1 MYEMEILI
9 IGSLIAA
16 IVIILLSLAVK
27 KVNQYEKGI
36 VERFNAYE
44 KMVDP
49 GLRIITPFVE
59 RILRVNMREQVID
72 VPPQE
77 IITEDNVVVTI
88 DAVIYYQV
96 VDAKLAIYEI
106 EDFEL
111 AIVKLAQTTLRNI
124 VGEMSLD
131 VCLTS
136 REKINVELRR
146 VLDQATDKWGT
157 KVNRI
162 ELQRIDP
169 PADIQTA
176 MHKQKTAEQ
185 ERRQLRLLATGRK
198 EAAEQEKQ
206 GAILKAQGAKT
217 SAILEAEGEARAVE
231 LVAEAQAKAI
241 KAVSES
247 ANAYFKENAQLNKK
261 LDVIRDTFS
270 QQTKIVVPA
279 SADILNV
286 IGLDGATVIPVKKE
300 NKQNEAAATTEEGAP
315 LWLQF
320 FIRLFR
326 CFS

>member
-1 MYEMEILI
+1 MLETGIVI

-16 IVIILLSLAVK
+16 IIIVLLSLSIK

-49 GLRIITPFVE
+49 GLRLITPFVE

-96 VDAKLAIYEI
+96 VDAKLALYEI

-136 REKINVELRR
+136 REKINVELRS

-169 PADIQTA
+169 PSDIQTA

-206 GAILKAQGAKT
+206 AAILKAQGAKAST
-217 SAILEAEGEARAVE
+217 ILEAEGEAKAVE
-231 LVAEAQAKAI
+231 VVAEAQAKAI

-247 ANAYFKENAQLNKK
+247 ANQYFKENAQLNKK
-261 LDVIRDTFS
+261 LDVVRDTFS

-286 IGLDGATVIPVKKE
+286 IGLDGATVVPVKTGK
-300 NKQNEAAATTEEGAP
+300 KQDEA
-315 LWLQF
+315 
-320 FIRLFR
+320 
-326 CFS
+326 

>member
-1 MYEMEILI
+1 MIETGIV
-9 IGSLIAA
+9 IGSIIVV
-16 IVIILLSLAVK
+16 IVIFLLSLSVK

-49 GLRIITPFVE
+49 GLRMITPFVE

-96 VDAKLAIYEI
+96 VDAKLALYEI

-136 REKINVELRR
+136 REKINVELRS

-162 ELQRIDP
+162 ELQQIY
-169 PADIQTA
+169 
-176 MHKQKTAEQ
+176 KQRCINKKRLSRKDANLDCW
-185 ERRQLRLLATGRK
+185 QL
-198 EAAEQEKQ
+198 EEK
-206 GAILKAQGAKT
+206 K
-217 SAILEAEGEARAVE
+217 
-231 LVAEAQAKAI
+231 
-241 KAVSES
+241 
-247 ANAYFKENAQLNKK
+247 QLN
-261 LDVIRDTFS
+261 RR
-270 QQTKIVVPA
+270 
-279 SADILNV
+279 N
-286 IGLDGATVIPVKKE
+286 KE
-300 NKQNEAAATTEEGAP
+300 Q
-315 LWLQF
+315 
-320 FIRLFR
+320 
-326 CFS
+326 S

>member
-1 MYEMEILI
+1 MYNLEITIGI
-9 IGSLIAA
+9 IGFVIAF
-16 IVIILLSLAVK
+16 IVLFLLSFALK
-27 KVNQYEKGI
+27 KVNQYEKGL

-44 KMVDP
+44 KTVDP
-49 GLRIITPFVE
+49 GLRIITPFIE
-59 RILRVNMREQVID
+59 RMYRVNMREQVID

-96 VDAKLAIYEI
+96 VDAKRALYEI

-136 REKINVELRR
+136 REKINVELRS

-169 PADIQTA
+169 PQDIQTA

-198 EAAEQEKQ
+198 EAAEQEK
-206 GAILKAQGAKT
+206 AATILKAQGEKAA
-217 SAILEAEGEARAVE
+217 AILKAEGDAKAVE
-231 LVAEAQAKAI
+231 LVADAQAKAI

-247 ANAYFKENAQLNKK
+247 ANQYFKENAQLNKR
-261 LDVIRDTFS
+261 LDVVRDTFS

-279 SADILNV
+279 SADILNF
-286 IGLDGATVIPVKKE
+286 IGLEGANVIPVK
-300 NKQNEAAATTEEGAP
+300 NKNTEATTS
-315 LWLQF
+315 
-320 FIRLFR
+320 R
-326 CFS
+326 

>member
-1 MYEMEILI
+1 MYELEI
-9 IGSLIAA
+9 
-16 IVIILLSLAVK
+16 IVIIVAVLIVVLFSLSIK

-44 KMVDP
+44 KTVEP
-49 GLRIITPFVE
+49 GLRIITPFIE
-59 RILRVNMREQVID
+59 RIYRVNMREQVID

-96 VDAKLAIYEI
+96 IDPKRALYEV

-136 REKINVELRR
+136 REKINVELRS

-169 PADIQTA
+169 PADIQMA

-198 EAAEQEKQ
+198 EAAAQEKEA
-206 GAILKAQGAKT
+206 AILKAQGEKQA
-217 SAILEAEGEARAVE
+217 AILQAEGRAKAVE
-231 LVAEAQAKAI
+231 LVAEAEAKAV
-241 KAVSES
+241 KVVSEA
-247 ANAYFKENAQLNKK
+247 ANQYFKEHAQLNKK
-261 LDVIRDTFS
+261 LDIIRDTFS

-279 SADILNV
+279 NSEILSV
-286 IGLDGATVIPVKKE
+286 IGLEGATVVPITKDAKRAETDPTK
-300 NKQNEAAATTEEGAP
+300 
-315 LWLQF
+315 
-320 FIRLFR
+320 
-326 CFS
+326 

>member
-1 MYEMEILI
+1 
-9 IGSLIAA
+9 
-16 IVIILLSLAVK
+16 
-27 KVNQYEKGI
+27 
-36 VERFNAYE
+36 
-44 KMVDP
+44 
-49 GLRIITPFVE
+49 
-59 RILRVNMREQVID
+59 MREQVID

-96 VDAKLAIYEI
+96 IDPKRALYEI

-131 VCLTS
+131 VALTS
-136 REKINVELRR
+136 REKINVDLRS

-169 PADIQTA
+169 PQDIQTA

-198 EAAEQEKQ
+198 EAAEQERQ
-206 GAILKAQGAKT
+206 GAILKAQGEKT
-217 SAILEAEGEARAVE
+217 SAILKAEGEAKAVE
-231 LVAEAQAKAI
+231 LVADAQAKAI

-247 ANAYFKENAQLNKK
+247 ANLYFKENAQLNKK

-270 QQTKIVVPA
+270 QQTKIVVPS

-286 IGLDGATVIPVKKE
+286 IGLEGATVVPVKT
-300 NKQNEAAATTEEGAP
+300 KQNEATM
-315 LWLQF
+315 
-320 FIRLFR
+320 
-326 CFS
+326 SK

>member
-1 MYEMEILI
+1 MYELELI
-9 IGSLIAA
+9 IGLFIAA
-16 IVIILLSLAVK
+16 IILFILSMSMK
-27 KVNQYEKGI
+27 KVNQYQKGI

-44 KMVDP
+44 KTVEP

-59 RILRVNMREQVID
+59 RIYRVNMREQVID

-96 VDAKLAIYEI
+96 IDAKRAIYEI

-136 REKINVELRR
+136 REKINVELRS

-169 PADIQTA
+169 PADIQLA

-206 GAILKAQGAKT
+206 GAILKAQGAKQG
-217 SAILEAEGEARAVE
+217 AILEAEGEARAVE
-231 LVAEAQAKAI
+231 LVADAQAKAI
-241 KAVSES
+241 KAVSEA

-279 SADILNV
+279 NSDILNV
-286 IGLDGATVIPVKKE
+286 IGLEGATVLPVKKE
-300 NKQNEAAATTEEGAP
+300 TKTNDTT
-315 LWLQF
+315 
-320 FIRLFR
+320 
-326 CFS
+326 SNM

>member
-1 MYEMEILI
+1 MYELELSI
-9 IGSLIAA
+9 IGLVIAA
-16 IVIILLSLAVK
+16 IVLVLLSLSVK
-27 KVNQYEKGI
+27 KVNQYEKGL

-44 KMVDP
+44 KTVEP

-59 RILRVNMREQVID
+59 RMLRVNMREQVID

-96 VDAKLAIYEI
+96 VDAKRALYEI

-136 REKINVELRR
+136 REKINVELRS

-169 PADIQTA
+169 PADIQMA

-198 EAAEQEKQ
+198 EAAAQEKE
-206 GAILKAQGAKT
+206 GAILKAQGEKA
-217 SAILEAEGEARAVE
+217 SAILKAEGEAKAVE

-241 KAVSES
+241 KAVSEA
-247 ANAYFKENAQLNKK
+247 ANQYFKENAQLNKK

-270 QQTKIVVPA
+270 QQTKIVVPS

-286 IGLDGATVIPVKKE
+286 IGLEGATVLPVKKS
-300 NKQNEAAATTEEGAP
+300 EAAANK
-315 LWLQF
+315 
-320 FIRLFR
+320 
-326 CFS
+326 

>member
-1 MYEMEILI
+1 
-9 IGSLIAA
+9 
-16 IVIILLSLAVK
+16 
-27 KVNQYEKGI
+27 
-36 VERFNAYE
+36 
-44 KMVDP
+44 
-49 GLRIITPFVE
+49 
-59 RILRVNMREQVID
+59 MREQVID

-96 VDAKLAIYEI
+96 VDARRALYEI

-131 VCLTS
+131 IALTS
-136 REKINVELRR
+136 REKINVDLRS

-169 PADIQTA
+169 PSDIQTA

-206 GAILKAQGAKT
+206 GAILKAQGEKQA
-217 SAILEAEGEARAVE
+217 AILSAEGQAKAVE
-231 LVAEAQAKAI
+231 LVADAQAKAI
-241 KAVSES
+241 KAVSEA
-247 ANAYFKENAQLNKK
+247 ANSYFKENAQLNKK

-270 QQTKIVVPA
+270 QQTKIIVPA
-279 SADILNV
+279 SADVLNV
-286 IGLDGATVIPVKKE
+286 IGLEGATVLPVKTEQKQAT
-300 NKQNEAAATTEEGAP
+300 NK
-315 LWLQF
+315 
-320 FIRLFR
+320 
-326 CFS
+326 

>member
-1 MYEMEILI
+1 MFQLEITIGLI
-9 IGSLIAA
+9 GLAIA
-16 IVIILLSLAVK
+16 IVVLILLSQSVK
-27 KVNQYEKGI
+27 KVNQYEKGL
-36 VERFNAYE
+36 VERFNAYKE
-44 KMVDP
+44 TVDP
-49 GLRIITPFVE
+49 GLRFITPFIE
-59 RILRVNMREQVID
+59 RVYRVNMREQVID

-96 VDAKLAIYEI
+96 VDAKRALYEI

-136 REKINVELRR
+136 REKINVELRG

-169 PADIQTA
+169 PSDIQTA

-206 GAILKAQGAKT
+206 GAILKAQGAKQ
-217 SAILEAEGEARAVE
+217 SAILQAEGEARAVE

-241 KAVSES
+241 KSVSEA
-247 ANAYFKENAQLNKK
+247 ANQYFKENAQLNKR
-261 LDVIRDTFS
+261 LDVVRDTFS

-286 IGLDGATVIPVKKE
+286 IGLEGATILPIKTKNDE
-300 NKQNEAAATTEEGAP
+300 ETTNK
-315 LWLQF
+315 
-320 FIRLFR
+320 
-326 CFS
+326 

>member
-1 MYEMEILI
+1 MILEIVSLLTVFI
-9 IGSLIAA
+9 AIAVVVVIGSGI
-16 IVIILLSLAVK
+16 K

-36 VERFNAYE
+36 IERWHAYE
-44 KMVDP
+44 KTVEP
-49 GLRIITPFVE
+49 GLRYIIPFIQ
-59 RILRVNMREQVID
+59 RIFRVNMREQVID

-96 VDAKLAIYEI
+96 IDPKRALYEV

-131 VCLTS
+131 ICLTS
-136 REKINVELRR
+136 REKINPELRQ
-146 VLDQATDKWGT
+146 VLDEATDKWGT

-169 PADIQTA
+169 PSDIQEA

-198 EAAEQEKQ
+198 EASAQDKEGIILRAEGEKQ
-206 GAILKAQGAKT
+206 AAVLK
-217 SAILEAEGEARAVE
+217 AEGEAKAIA
-231 LVAEAQAKAI
+231 LVATAQAG
-241 KAVSES
+241 AVRVVSQA
-247 ANAYFKENAQLNKK
+247 ANEYFKENAQLNKK
-261 LDVIRDTFS
+261 LDVVRDTFS
-270 QQTKIVVPA
+270 QQTKIVVPS

-286 IGLDGATVIPVKKE
+286 IGLEGTSILPVKSGGKQREKE
-300 NKQNEAAATTEEGAP
+300 TNQ
-315 LWLQF
+315 QQ
-320 FIRLFR
+320 
-326 CFS
+326 

>member
-1 MYEMEILI
+1 VWELEILEI
-9 IGSLIAA
+9 AIALIVA
-16 IVIILLSLAVK
+16 IVILMLAMGIR

-36 VERFNAYE
+36 VERWNAYE
-44 KMVDP
+44 KTVEP
-49 GLRIITPFVE
+49 GLRYIIPFAQ
-59 RILRVNMREQVID
+59 RILRVNLREQVID

-96 VDAKLAIYEI
+96 VDPKRALYEI

-136 REKINVELRR
+136 REKINIELRS

-169 PADIQTA
+169 PADIQQA

-198 EAAEQEKQ
+198 EASAQDKE
-206 GAILKAQGAKT
+206 GVILKAQGDKTAAVLKAK
-217 SAILEAEGEARAVE
+217 GEARAIE
-231 LVAEAQAKAI
+231 LVATAQAEAI
-241 KAVSES
+241 KLISES
-247 ANAYFKENAQLNKK
+247 ANQYFKDNAQLNKR
-261 LDVIRDTFS
+261 LDVIRDTFA
-270 QQTKIVVPA
+270 QQTKIVIPS
-279 SADILNV
+279 SAEVLNV
-286 IGLDGATVIPVKKE
+286 LGLDGTQVLPVKTNSKNDTAE
-300 NKQNEAAATTEEGAP
+300 QKK
-315 LWLQF
+315 
-320 FIRLFR
+320 
-326 CFS
+326 S

>member
-1 MYEMEILI
+1 MYELEILT
-9 IGSLIAA
+9 GVVA
-16 IVIILLSLAVK
+16 IVAVIMAIVLTSGIK
-27 KVNQYEKGI
+27 KVNQYEKGL
-36 VERFNAYE
+36 VERWNAYE
-44 KMVDP
+44 RTVDP
-49 GLRIITPFVE
+49 GLRFIIPFVQ
-59 RILRVNMREQVID
+59 RMYRVNMREQVID

-96 VDAKLAIYEI
+96 IDPKRAIYEI

-136 REKINVELRR
+136 REKINIDLRS

-185 ERRQLRLLATGRK
+185 ERRQIRLLATGRK
-198 EAAEQEKQ
+198 EAADQERL
-206 GAILKAQGAKT
+206 GAILKAQGEKQAT
-217 SAILEAEGEARAVE
+217 ILKAEGDAKQIEV
-231 LVAEAQAKAI
+231 VAIAQAQAVKL
-241 KAVSES
+241 VSEA
-247 ANAYFKENAQLNKK
+247 ANQYFKENAQLNKR

-270 QQTKIVVPA
+270 QQTKIVIPS
-279 SADILNV
+279 SADVLNV
-286 IGLDGATVIPVKKE
+286 LGLDGTNILPVKTKE
-300 NKQNEAAATTEEGAP
+300 KTENPEGM
-315 LWLQF
+315 
-320 FIRLFR
+320 
-326 CFS
+326 

>member
-1 MYEMEILI
+1 MWELEILEIMLGVVAI
-9 IGSLIAA
+9 IVAAVIALG
-16 IVIILLSLAVK
+16 IR
-27 KVNQYEKGI
+27 KVNQYEKGL
-36 VERFNAYE
+36 VERWHAYE
-44 KMVDP
+44 KTVDP
-49 GLRIITPFVE
+49 GLRYVIPFVQ
-59 RILRVNMREQVID
+59 RMLRVNMREQVID

-96 VDAKLAIYEI
+96 IDAKRALYEI

-136 REKINVELRR
+136 REKINVELRS

-169 PADIQTA
+169 PADIQLA

-198 EAAEQEKQ
+198 EAAAQEKE
-206 GAILKAQGAKT
+206 GTILKAQGDKA
-217 SAILEAEGEARAVE
+217 SAVLKAEGEAKSIE
-231 LVAEAQAKAI
+231 LVAAAQAGAI
-241 KAVSES
+241 KMVSEA
-247 ANAYFKENAQLNKK
+247 ANQYFKENAQLNKR
-261 LDVIRDTFS
+261 LDVIRDTFA
-270 QQTKIVVPA
+270 QQTKIVVPS

-286 IGLDGATVIPVKKE
+286 LGLEGTPVIPIKSTGKSDSEKE
-300 NKQNEAAATTEEGAP
+300 K
-315 LWLQF
+315 
-320 FIRLFR
+320 
-326 CFS
+326 

>member
-1 MYEMEILI
+1 MYDVEITIGI
-9 IGSLIAA
+9 IGFLIAF
-16 IVIILLSLAVK
+16 IVLFLLSFSLK
-27 KVNQYEKGI
+27 KVNQYEKGL

-44 KMVDP
+44 KTVDP
-49 GLRIITPFVE
+49 GLRIIKPFIE
-59 RILRVNMREQVID
+59 RMYRVNMREQVID

-96 VDAKLAIYEI
+96 VDAKRALYEI

-136 REKINVELRR
+136 REKINVELRS

-169 PADIQTA
+169 PQDIQTA

-198 EAAEQEKQ
+198 EAAEQEKAAAILRAQ
-206 GAILKAQGAKT
+206 GEKAATILKAEGDAK
-217 SAILEAEGEARAVE
+217 AVE

-241 KAVSES
+241 KSVSES
-247 ANAYFKENAQLNKK
+247 ANQYFKENAQLNKR
-261 LDVIRDTFS
+261 LDVVRDTFS

-286 IGLDGATVIPVKKE
+286 IGLEGAAVIPVK
-300 NKQNEAAATTEEGAP
+300 NKNTETATT
-315 LWLQF
+315 
-320 FIRLFR
+320 
-326 CFS
+326 S

>member
-1 MYEMEILI
+1 MYELEIITITGLV
-9 IGSLIAA
+9 IAA
-16 IVIILLSLAVK
+16 ILLVLLSLAIK
-27 KVNQYEKGI
+27 KVNQYEKGL

-44 KMVDP
+44 KTVDP

-59 RILRVNMREQVID
+59 RIHRVNMREQVID

-96 VDAKLAIYEI
+96 IDPKRALYEI

-131 VCLTS
+131 IALTS
-136 REKINVELRR
+136 REKINVDLRS

-169 PADIQTA
+169 PQDIQTA

-198 EAAEQEKQ
+198 EAAEQERQ
-206 GAILKAQGAKT
+206 GSILKAQGEKQ

-241 KAVSES
+241 KLVSDS
-247 ANAYFKENAQLNKK
+247 ANLYFKENAQLNKK

-270 QQTKIVVPA
+270 QQTKIIVPS

-286 IGLDGATVIPVKKE
+286 IGLEGATVIPVKTKE
-300 NKQNEAAATTEEGAP
+300 NENTTN
-315 LWLQF
+315 
-320 FIRLFR
+320 R
-326 CFS
+326 

>member
-1 MYEMEILI
+1 MFELEILGI
-9 IGSLIAA
+9 VLALIAIA
-16 IVIILLSLAVK
+16 IALILASGVR
-27 KVNQYEKGI
+27 KVNQYEKGL
-36 VERFNAYE
+36 VERWNAYE
-44 KMVDP
+44 KTVDP
-49 GLRIITPFVE
+49 GLRFIIPFVQ
-59 RILRVNMREQVID
+59 RMFRVNMREQVID

-96 VDAKLAIYEI
+96 IDPRRALYEV

-136 REKINVELRR
+136 REKINVELRS

-169 PADIQTA
+169 PADIQLA

-185 ERRQLRLLATGRK
+185 ERRQIRLLATGRK
-198 EAAEQEKQ
+198 EAAAQDKEGTILRAQ
-206 GAILKAQGAKT
+206 GDKASAILKA
-217 SAILEAEGEARAVE
+217 EGEAKSIEV
-231 LVAEAQAKAI
+231 VAAAQSQAI
-241 KAVSES
+241 KMVSEA
-247 ANAYFKENAQLNKK
+247 ANQYFKENAQLNKR
-261 LDVIRDTFS
+261 LDVIRDTFA
-270 QQTKIVVPA
+270 QQTKIVVPS

-286 IGLDGATVIPVKKE
+286 LGFEGTPLLPIKLEKK
-300 NKQNEAAATTEEGAP
+300 TETEQSG
-315 LWLQF
+315 QQ
-320 FIRLFR
+320 RGQT
-326 CFS
+326 

>member
-1 MYEMEILI
+1 MYELEIALV
-9 IGSLIAA
+9 LVVVFAV
-16 IVIILLSLAVK
+16 IVILLKMSFK
-27 KVNQYEKGI
+27 KVNQYEKGL
-36 VERFNAYE
+36 VERFNAYAKTVE
-44 KMVDP
+44 P
-49 GLRIITPFVE
+49 GLRIIVPFVE
-59 RILRVNMREQVID
+59 RLYRVNMREQVID

-96 VDAKLAIYEI
+96 VDARRALYEI

-131 VCLTS
+131 VALTS
-136 REKINVELRR
+136 REKINVDLRS
-146 VLDQATDKWGT
+146 VLDHATDKWGT

-169 PADIQTA
+169 PQDIQTA

-206 GAILKAQGAKT
+206 AAILKAQGEKQ
-217 SAILEAEGEARAVE
+217 SSILNAEGQARSVE
-231 LVAEAQAKAI
+231 LIADAQAKAI
-241 KAVSES
+241 KLVSES
-247 ANAYFKENAQLNKK
+247 ANQYFRDNAQLNKK

-270 QQTKIVVPA
+270 QQTKVIVP
-279 SADILNV
+279 SNADVLNV
-286 IGLDGATVIPVKKE
+286 LGLEGTSVLPVKTTEKQSD
-300 NKQNEAAATTEEGAP
+300 NKQ
-315 LWLQF
+315 
-320 FIRLFR
+320 
-326 CFS
+326 

>member
-1 MYEMEILI
+1 VSLEITVGVVGFAVAI
-9 IGSLIAA
+9 IALF
-16 IVIILLSLAVK
+16 LLSQSVK
-27 KVNQYEKGI
+27 KINQYEKGL

-44 KMVDP
+44 KTVDP
-49 GLRIITPFVE
+49 GLRFITPFVE
-59 RILRVNMREQVID
+59 RIYRVNMREQVID

-96 VDAKLAIYEI
+96 VDAKRALYEI

-136 REKINVELRR
+136 REKINVELRG

-169 PADIQTA
+169 PSDIQTA

-206 GAILKAQGAKT
+206 AAILKAQGEKA
-217 SAILEAEGEARAVE
+217 SAILKAEGDARAVE
-231 LVAEAQAKAI
+231 LVADAQAKAI

-247 ANAYFKENAQLNKK
+247 ANQYFKENAQLNKR
-261 LDVIRDTFS
+261 LDVVRDTFS
-270 QQTKIVVPA
+270 QQTKIVVPS

-286 IGLDGATVIPVKKE
+286 IGLEGTTVVPVKTKS
-300 NKQNEAAATTEEGAP
+300 EETSAS
-315 LWLQF
+315 
-320 FIRLFR
+320 R
-326 CFS
+326 

>member
-1 MYEMEILI
+1 MFELEIVASI
-9 IGSLIAA
+9 VA
-16 IVIILLSLAVK
+16 IVAVIIALIMASGIK
-27 KVNQYEKGI
+27 RVNQYEKGL
-36 VERFNAYE
+36 VERWNAYE
-44 KMVDP
+44 RTVDP
-49 GLRIITPFVE
+49 GLRFIIPIVQ
-59 RILRVNMREQVID
+59 RIYRVNMREQVID

-96 VDAKLAIYEI
+96 IDPKRAIYEI

-136 REKINVELRR
+136 REKINVELRS

-185 ERRQLRLLATGRK
+185 ERRQIRLLATGRK
-198 EAAEQEKQ
+198 EAADQERL
-206 GAILKAQGAKT
+206 GAILKAQGEKQAT
-217 SAILEAEGEARAVE
+217 ILKAEGDAKQIE
-231 LVAEAQAKAI
+231 LVAMAQAEAI
-241 KAVSES
+241 KAVSEA
-247 ANAYFKENAQLNKK
+247 ANTYFKENAQLNKR
-261 LDVIRDTFS
+261 LDVVRDTFS
-270 QQTKIVVPA
+270 QQTKIVIPS
-279 SADILNV
+279 SADVLNV
-286 IGLDGATVIPVKKE
+286 LGLDGTNVLPVKTKE
-300 NKQNEAAATTEEGAP
+300 STAKSQ
-315 LWLQF
+315 
-320 FIRLFR
+320 
-326 CFS
+326 SM

>member
-1 MYEMEILI
+1 MYELEIITISGLAI
-9 IGSLIAA
+9 A
-16 IVIILLSLAVK
+16 IVVLILLSQSVK
-27 KVNQYEKGI
+27 KVNQYEKGL
-36 VERFNAYE
+36 VERFNAY
-44 KMVDP
+44 KKTVDP
-49 GLRIITPFVE
+49 GLRFITPFIE
-59 RILRVNMREQVID
+59 RVYRVNMREQVID

-96 VDAKLAIYEI
+96 VDAKRALYEI

-131 VCLTS
+131 FCLTS
-136 REKINVELRR
+136 REKINVELRS

-169 PADIQTA
+169 PADIQIA

-198 EAAEQEKQ
+198 EAAAQEKE
-206 GAILKAQGAKT
+206 GTILKAQGEKAA
-217 SAILEAEGEARAVE
+217 AILKAEGEARAVE

-241 KAVSES
+241 KSVSES
-247 ANAYFKENAQLNKK
+247 ANLYFKEKPQLNKK

-270 QQTKIVVPA
+270 QHTKIVVPS
-279 SADILNV
+279 SADTL
-286 IGLDGATVIPVKKE
+286 
-300 NKQNEAAATTEEGAP
+300 
-315 LWLQF
+315 
-320 FIRLFR
+320 
-326 CFS
+326 